1 MTNDYESIRH
11 ADVALVIGSN
21 TTENHPVIGSWL
33 KEQQK
38 NGKTSLIVCDP
49 RRIELDDFADIK
61 VRHRSGSD
69 VALLNGLMNIIISE
83 GLYESEFVEKNV
95 EKFDELKNLVAEYTP
110 GKVSAITGV
119 PEQTLKEAAR
129 TYAKGPNSAIFYT
142 MGITQHKYGTNNVK
156 TVANLAL
163 LCGMLGRPGTGV
175 NPLRGQNNV
184 QGACD
189 MGCLP
194 ALLPGYL
201 NIAKS
206 TEQAVE
212 KVKKLWNA
220 KLPTAPGRSIVK
232 IIEGAASGEIKG
244 LFIMGENPMV
254 SDPDTN
260 HVRHALE
267 NTEFLVVQDI
277 FLTETAQLADVVFP
291 ATCWAEKDGTF
302 TNTCRAVQRIRKA
315 VNAPGE
321 ARPDWE
327 IILDLAKACGAKW
340 NYNSPADVM
349 EEISRF
355 VPQYGGVSYD
365 RLDQGP
371 LMWPCPDKDHPG
383 TPNLYT
389 TGFPRGK
396 ATFVPC
402 EWNEPHEWPDAE
414 YPFLAT
420 TGRSLYHYH
429 TGTMTR
435 RTPSA
440 EFIKSLYIEVN
451 PEDAAAMGLGEGD
464 DVKVTSRRG
473 SVVGEARITDR
484 VPPKMVFV
492 PFHFGEQPANALTA
506 SVWDISTETPAYKIN
521 AVKVEKA

>member
-1 MTNDYESIRH
+1 MTNDYESIKH
-11 ADVALVIGSN
+11 ANVALVIGSN

-38 NGKTSLIVCDP
+38 KGQTKLIVCDP
-49 RRIELDDFADIK
+49 RRIELDDYADVK

-69 VALLNGLMNIIISE
+69 VALLNGLMNIIIAE
-83 GLYESEFVEKNV
+83 GLHDKEFIEKNV
-95 EKFDELKNLVAEYTP
+95 EKFDELKAVVAEYTP
-110 GKVSAITGV
+110 AKVSAITGV
-119 PEQTLKEAAR
+119 SEETLREAAR
-129 TYAKGPNSAIFYT
+129 TYARGPNSAIFYT
-142 MGITQHKYGTNNVK
+142 MGITQHQYGTNNVK

-194 ALLPGYL
+194 ATLPGYL
-201 NIAKS
+201 DIAKN
-206 TEQAVE
+206 TEKAVE
-212 KVKKLWNA
+212 KVRRIWNSE
-220 KLPTAPGRSIVK
+220 LPTSPGRTIVK
-232 IIEGAASGEIKG
+232 VTDGLAKGEVKG

-254 SDPDTN
+254 SDPNTN
-260 HVRHALE
+260 HVKDALE
-267 NTEFLVVQDI
+267 KAEFLVVQDI
-277 FLTETAQLADVVFP
+277 FMTETAQLADVVLP

-315 VNAPGE
+315 VDAPGE
-321 ARPDWE
+321 ARADWE
-327 IILDLAKACGAKW
+327 IIVDLAKACGAEW
-340 NYNSPADVM
+340 DFQSPEDVM

-355 VPQYGGVSYD
+355 VPQYGGITYD

-371 LMWPCPDKDHPG
+371 LLWPCPDKDHPG

-396 ATFVPC
+396 ATFVPY

-429 TGTMTR
+429 TGSMTR

-440 EFIKSLYIEVN
+440 EFIKSLYVEIN
-451 PEDAAAMGLGEGD
+451 PEDAAAIRIEEGD
-464 DVKVTSRRG
+464 NVKVTSRRG

-506 SVWDISTETPAYKIN
+506 SVWDETSETPAYKIN